1 MLLCGIIGTMA
12 LIVSMV
18 SQKGGVG
25 KSTLARLLA
34 TSFAAI
40 DWTVK
45 IADLDKGQLTSY
57 QWTSRRLQ
65 NGILPD
71 VPVEPFS
78 SVNTALAVAEHYD
91 LLILD
96 GAPHGPAN
104 TQAMAERSDIIAIP
118 TGLSLDDLTP
128 AVLLAHELV
137 AKGIARER
145 IVFVLCRVG
154 ASPIE
159 IDDAR
164 EYLSHAGYDVLP
176 GAIPEM
182 VGYRRAIDRGRAL
195 TETQFQSLN
204 VQAEAVAQGMVDRI
218 SNLKNGASRN
228 GRQR

>member
-1 MLLCGIIGTMA
+1 MA

-25 KSTLARLLA
+25 KSTLARLLG
-34 TSFAAI
+34 SIFAGL

-45 IADLDKGQLTSY
+45 IADLDRGQFTSF
-57 QWTSRRLQ
+57 QWASRRLQ
-65 NGILPD
+65 NGITPD
-71 VPVEPFS
+71 VPVEQFS
-78 SVNTALAVAEHYD
+78 NVESALALAEHYD

-96 GAPHGPAN
+96 GAPHGPAA
-104 TQAMAERSDIIAIP
+104 TRAMAERSDITTIP

-137 AKGIARER
+137 SKGIARER

-154 ASPIE
+154 ASPLEIE
-159 IDDAR
+159 DAR
-164 EYLSHAGYDVLP
+164 EYLLAAGYDVLP

-195 TETQFQSLN
+195 TETSFKTLN
-204 VQAEAVAQGMVDRI
+204 EQAEAVAQAMVDRI
-218 SNLKNGASRN
+218 SKLQNGATN
-228 GRQR
+228 GHQRKKS